1 MRNNT
6 MSRSASVD
14 PEEFVKTWQTAES
27 VTEVADRMCMSK
39 LGASVKASHL
49 RKAGVPL
56 KKFRTG
62 AGSDPT
68 EFIAIWNGSE
78 SLEEAAE
85 RLGIQKSS
93 ASMRASHLR
102 KVGHEVKRFQRG
114 RKIRNVSSLAE
125 IALKYV

>member
-1 MRNNT
+1 M
-6 MSRSASVD
+6 D
-14 PEEFVKTWQTAES
+14 PEEFVRAWQTAES
-27 VTEVADRMCMSK
+27 VTEVADRLSMSK

-62 AGSDPT
+62 SGSDPA
-68 EFIAIWNGSE
+68 EFIEIWNGSE

-102 KVGHEVKRFQRG
+102 KTGHSVKRFQRG
-114 RKIRNVSSLAE
+114 RKNRDLASLAD
-125 IALKYV
+125 IARKYA

>member
-1 MRNNT
+1 MT
-6 MSRSASVD
+6 RSTPVD
-14 PEEFVKTWQTAES
+14 PEEFVRTWQTAES

-62 AGSDPT
+62 SGSDPA
-68 EFIAIWNGSE
+68 EFIEIWNGSE

-85 RLGIQKSS
+85 QLGIQKSS

-102 KVGHEVKRFQRG
+102 KGGHPVKRFQRG
-114 RKIRNVSSLAE
+114 RKNRDLENLAD
-125 IALKYV
+125 IARKYA